1 MTRTDPLYILDN
13 AGPEAAA
20 RFPALSASFD
30 AGTIRIL
37 EQLDIA
43 AGAHCL
49 EVGGGGGS
57 IAAWLS
63 SRVGPTG
70 RVLVTDLDTRYLE
83 SLRLSNV
90 EVRQH
95 DIATERLPVA
105 AFDVVHAR
113 LVLSHVR
120 QRDRALEQ
128 MVAAVTPGGWIFVE
142 DFDRTMAPDP
152 SLHSAETALKTYVAM
167 TRLMEDLGVDRTYG
181 RRLFGQLRALGVEQ
195 VAAEGRTFM
204 WPAGSP
210 GPQLMHAN
218 FEQLRTR
225 MESAGYITASEV
237 DEDLLA
243 LESAEFLMP
252 SPILW
257 AVSGRTRR

>member
-1 MTRTDPLYILDN
+1 MTRSELYVLDN

-30 AGTIRIL
+30 PGTIRIL

-43 AGAHCL
+43 EGAHCL

-63 SRVGPTG
+63 PRVGPSG

-83 SLRLSNV
+83 SLHLPNV
-90 EVRQH
+90 DVRQH
-95 DIATERLPVA
+95 DIAADPLPVA

-113 LVLSHVR
+113 LVLSHVG
-120 QRDRALEQ
+120 QRDRALAK
-128 MVAAVTPGGWIFVE
+128 MVAAVKPGGWIFVE
-142 DFDRTMAPDP
+142 DFDRTMAPDS
-152 SLHSAETALKTYVAM
+152 SLHSAETSLKTYVAM
-167 TRLMEDLGVDRTYG
+167 TRLMDERGVDRTYG
-181 RRLFGQLRALGVEQ
+181 RRVFGQLRALGVERL
-195 VAAEGRTFM
+195 AAEGRTFM

-210 GPQLMHAN
+210 GPTLMRAN
-218 FEQLRTR
+218 FEQLRAG

-237 DEDLLA
+237 DADLAA
-243 LESAEFLMP
+243 LDSAEFLMP

-257 AVSGRTRR
+257 AVFGQIP